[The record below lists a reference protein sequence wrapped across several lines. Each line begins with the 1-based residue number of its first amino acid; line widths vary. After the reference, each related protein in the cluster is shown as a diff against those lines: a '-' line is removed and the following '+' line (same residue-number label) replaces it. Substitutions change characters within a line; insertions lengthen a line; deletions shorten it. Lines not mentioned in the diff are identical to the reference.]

1 MFRLTPVL
9 AGGLVTGLAA
19 VVAAVLTVATTTPT
33 ASELSST
40 VLKVNRTAKADQL
53 QTDSVRAKRLQAIL
67 FNSNS
72 VAFEPEMNKPSIPG
86 IAREVVIEQ
95 TQTEKSESPRSAPMK
110 NGCDSGLSPDIS
122 PTVPLSPG
130 RCVVQREIYTT
141 VASINQ

>member
-33 ASELSST
+33 ASELSA
-40 VLKVNRTAKADQL
+40 VLKVNRITKADQL